1 MQSDKL
7 NIFAE
12 TNNVQMTLREEVERI
27 NQENSELQAKLKK
40 QLEMYY
46 SKNKESDSKDLQD
59 EEKKFER
66 VKRDFDITKMQLAE
80 KEKNYKNLE
89 THVVQLKTQ
98 IRAAEDK
105 IVKYETWHIPKLK
118 ETIKFQKDLSDALE
132 KIKIDAELLPE
143 MFRAEARYRKDN
155 EAKKNEAIREK
166 DKAMKQH
173 NKLVAQVKDLQSE
186 LERKKRLAQ

>member
-1 MQSDKL
+1 
-7 NIFAE
+7 
-12 TNNVQMTLREEVERI
+12 
-27 NQENSELQAKLKK
+27 
-40 QLEMYY
+40 
-46 SKNKESDSKDLQD
+46 
-59 EEKKFER
+59 
-66 VKRDFDITKMQLAE
+66 MQLAE